1 MAETKAEIKKK
12 TDVLADED
20 AALFEKRESIML
32 TPDNATF
39 FHSEGGL
46 ISLDITNAAGARE
59 HFERVVVLR
68 AFPITEP
75 DDYIVIREPET
86 RKSKRGQEI
95 GLIANIH
102 DFDDATVALLREE
115 LDRRYF
121 TPELYKIN
129 SVKEKFGYSYWECDT
144 SAGKVTFV
152 LNNPSSNIR
161 ILEDERIFIFDID
174 GNCFQISDPTKLDKA
189 SYRKIEIY
197 L

>member
-1 MAETKAEIKKK
+1 MAETKLKK
-12 TDVLADED
+12 TDVLSDED

-32 TPDNATF
+32 TPENATF
-39 FHSEGGL
+39 FRSEGGL
-46 ISLDITNAAGARE
+46 ISLDIINAKGEEE

-68 AFPITEP
+68 SFPITDP
-75 DDYIVIREPET
+75 DDYIAIREPET
-86 RKSKRGQEI
+86 RKSQRGQEI
-95 GLIANIH
+95 GLIRNIH
-102 DFDDATVALLREE
+102 DFDESTVALLREE

-121 TPELYKIN
+121 TPELYKIY
-129 SVKEKFGYSYWECDT
+129 SVKEKFGYSYWEADT

-161 ILEDERIFIFDID
+161 ILEDDRIFIFDID
-174 GNCFQISDPTKLDKA
+174 GNCFQITDPAKLDRN

>member
-1 MAETKAEIKKK
+1 MAETKAKK
-12 TDVLADED
+12 TDVLSDED

-32 TPDNATF
+32 TPENAKF
-39 FHSEGGL
+39 YRSEGGL
-46 ISLDITNAAGARE
+46 ISLDIINAKGETE

-68 AFPITEP
+68 SFPITDP
-75 DDYIVIREPET
+75 DDYIAIREPET
-86 RKSKRGQEI
+86 RKSKRGHEI
-95 GLIANIH
+95 GLIENIH
-102 DFDDATVALLREE
+102 QFDEATVSLLNEE

-121 TPELYKIN
+121 TPELHKIY
-129 SVKEKFGYSYWECDT
+129 SVKEKFGYSYWEADT

-161 ILEDERIFIFDID
+161 ILEDDRIFIFDID
-174 GNCFQISDPTKLDKA
+174 GNCFQITDPTKLDRN